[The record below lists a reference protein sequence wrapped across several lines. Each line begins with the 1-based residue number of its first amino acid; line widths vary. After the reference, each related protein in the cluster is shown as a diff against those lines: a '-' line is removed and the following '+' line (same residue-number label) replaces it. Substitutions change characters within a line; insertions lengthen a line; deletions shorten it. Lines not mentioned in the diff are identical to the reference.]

1 MTFLNVGN
9 SSSTSTTMATC
20 SSVDMTPVKL
30 INKYSNNIL
39 HTIVFFYKVCMA
51 VFVEESDVMMSRE
64 YWTAVKPLE
73 FNFGLKCVSHHESTA
88 LSIKELVFVSC
99 RTVL

>member
-1 MTFLNVGN
+1 
-9 SSSTSTTMATC
+9 
-20 SSVDMTPVKL
+20 
-30 INKYSNNIL
+30 
-39 HTIVFFYKVCMA
+39 MA
-51 VFVEESDVMMSRE
+51 VFVEESDVTMSRE

-73 FNFGLKCVSHHESTA
+73 FNFGLKCASHHESTV